1 MVETVHAPTLRA
13 IADVHATATAVA
25 VGCATAPGT
34 LSLSKEY
41 GAVFGPRRGICHA
54 VLDGSHAQAILPA
67 ISAAESAAQERSAL
81 LVGNGHRRAEEDG
94 WKVEKLR
101 LLRLLRFNRRR
112 RAGEST
118 HSSGEGE
125 RVRACERH
133 HFVVCCLFVVVVI
146 PMTSLM

>member
-67 ISAAESAAQERSAL
+67 ISAAESAAQERSGL
-81 LVGNGHRRAEEDG
+81 LVGNGHRREEEDG

-101 LLRLLRFNRRR
+101 LLRLLRFNRRQC

-118 HSSGEGE
+118 HSSEREG
-125 RVRACERH
+125 RACERH
-133 HFVVCCLFVVVVI
+133 HFVVCCL
-146 PMTSLM
+146 LL

>member
-54 VLDGSHAQAILPA
+54 VLDGSHAQAILSA
-67 ISAAESAAQERSAL
+67 ISAAESAAQERSGL

-94 WKVEKLR
+94 WKVEKLQR
-101 LLRLLRFNRRR
+101 LLRLLRFNRRQC

-118 HSSGEGE
+118 HSSGESE

-133 HFVVCCLFVVVVI
+133 HFVVCLLFVVI
-146 PMTSLM
+146 PVT